1 MAITRLEGSEK
12 DVEICRLSIGADMTI
27 YGATENHQELMNYLA
42 GADNFEIDLSEV
54 EEIDC
59 SGIQLLLALKKS
71 AEKETKQLRLSKAS
85 SAINEAMD
93 ILNIKHRFDWAD
105 QGQD

>member
-1 MAITRLEGSEK
+1 MAITRLENSTK
-12 DVEICRLSIGADMTI
+12 DAEVCRLQIGTDMSI
-27 YGATENHQELMNYLA
+27 YGAMENHQELMSFFA
-42 GADNFEIDLSEV
+42 GADSFEIDLSEV

-85 SAINEAMD
+85 SAVNETMD
-93 ILNIKHRFDWAD
+93 ILNIKHQFDWAD
-105 QGQD
+105 